1 MRLLNLHAAR
11 ARARPV
17 TWLWSI
23 VAVTIAVG
31 PTPARA
37 TTSLAVAVALDEDAD
52 IREAERLFE
61 EGRVHYETSDYLKAV
76 DSYKQAYALAQ
87 RINDVEFRREVV
99 GALLFNLARAHARAY
114 GLDSDIAHLR
124 QADELIGRYLALE
137 LTPEDQTSGEELQ
150 QKIQD
155 ELAAAEPETPVEP
168 DEPEPEPAPEPAA
181 DEAPADDVDAKPATG
196 LLIAGGVVTG
206 LSAVGLGIMTAGMV
220 SGRRA
225 IDRYN
230 AAADGGAREDID
242 QLGRRMNALAVAGG
256 VLAGVLLTTGVALL
270 VVG

>member
-155 ELAAAEPETPVEP
+155 ELAAAEPGAENAQRP
-168 DEPEPEPAPEPAA
+168 DDGQRQHSPHRHRRLGD
-181 DEAPADDVDAKPATG
+181 DE
-196 LLIAGGVVTG
+196 
-206 LSAVGLGIMTAGMV
+206 
-220 SGRRA
+220 SGRQHRA
-225 IDRYN
+225 PCR
-230 AAADGGAREDID
+230 
-242 QLGRRMNALAVAGG
+242 
-256 VLAGVLLTTGVALL
+256 LAGDQCPGAARHHE
-270 VVG
+270 GDAA